1 MKQDFISI
9 TNDVYADLSFQTGIM
24 CNRAARIARNI
35 PFALEVSTLLPGSPR
50 VVGRH
55 DAIYVTV
62 YFGNARQWPLI
73 AATLTKAG
81 LLVQS
86 MSGGLYQGLQVRK
99 FYEDEQGNDKCYEV
113 FVVAEW
119 GGAHAD
125 NQSTGVQSVH

>member
-9 TNDVYADLSFQTGIM
+9 TNDVYADLAFQVSIM
-24 CNRAARIARNI
+24 CNRTTRIARSI
-35 PFALEVSTLLPGSPR
+35 PFAQEVSALLPANAR
-50 VVGRH
+50 VIGKH
-55 DAIYVTV
+55 DGIYVAV
-62 YFGNARQWPLI
+62 YLGESPEWQLV

-81 LLVQS
+81 FLVQS
-86 MSGGLYQGLQVRK
+86 MPGGLYQGLQVRK